1 MSAGFYKR
9 FKCPHL
15 ANERLVYLQRRELTT
30 TMAYWRPEQT
40 EPWDGVRN
48 YQARNFLRDGVK
60 RGDKVFIYHS
70 SCKLVGIAGVAEV
83 VRDGYPD
90 TTQFNPE
97 SKYYDPKSSQD
108 NPRWYRVDVKFVE
121 KFSSV
126 LPLSV
131 IKTMDGITELPLV
144 KKGGRL
150 SIMPVEEAEWQ
161 QLYAAAKQ

>member
-1 MSAGFYKR
+1 
-9 FKCPHL
+9 
-15 ANERLVYLQRRELTT
+15 
-30 TMAYWRPEQT
+30 
-40 EPWDGVRN
+40 
-48 YQARNFLRDGVK
+48 
-60 RGDKVFIYHS
+60 
-70 SCKLVGIAGVAEV
+70 
-83 VRDGYPD
+83 
-90 TTQFNPE
+90 
-97 SKYYDPKSSQD
+97 
-108 NPRWYRVDVKFVE
+108 VKFVE